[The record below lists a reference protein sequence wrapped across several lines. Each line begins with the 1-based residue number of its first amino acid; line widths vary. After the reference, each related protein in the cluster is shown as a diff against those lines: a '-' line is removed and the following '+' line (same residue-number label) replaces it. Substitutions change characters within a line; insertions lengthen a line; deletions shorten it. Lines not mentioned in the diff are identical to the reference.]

1 MNSITNTTNKTHL
14 VDQNSS
20 SLHDLGLLYKT
31 DKATFHEYTKFY
43 QTHFDALR
51 YSTNT
56 VLEIGVRD
64 GASLFMW
71 RDYFVNAKIYGVDN
85 QNVSHL
91 KSDRIDI
98 FQLDQENV
106 NELRKLPTQLDLIID
121 DGGHTMLQQ
130 QTTFKILL
138 LENLRSGGVYVL
150 EDLHTSLPA
159 YQNTCYGSNAY
170 NNTLSLLLD
179 LKRKTLSL
187 NNEYH
192 VTPQEFEKLLADIK
206 HIDIFYNGPERDNS
220 VTSIII
226 KN

>member
-1 MNSITNTTNKTHL
+1 MI
-14 VDQNSS
+14 
-20 SLHDLGLLYKT
+20 SLHDLGLAYNT

-51 YSTNT
+51 HSTKA
-56 VLEIGVRD
+56 VLEIGVHY
-64 GASLFMW
+64 GASLLMW
-71 RDYFVNAKIYGVDN
+71 KDYFINAQIYGADKEDA
-85 QNVSHL
+85 SHL

-106 NELRKLPTQLDLIID
+106 DELRKLPTQLDMIIE

-130 QTTFKILL
+130 QTTLKILL
-138 LENLRSGGVYVL
+138 PENLRSGGIYVL

-159 YQNTCYGSNAY
+159 YHDTCYGSNAR
-170 NNTLSLLLD
+170 NNTLALLLD
-179 LKRKTLSL
+179 LKHKTLST

-192 VTPQEFEKLLADIK
+192 VTPQEFENLLACIQS
-206 HIDIFYNGPERDNS
+206 IDIFYNGPEKDNS

-226 KN
+226 KK